1 MTCTD
6 TGVVPIATTLFAH
19 NFPSITITITI
30 ITGAHGIAPLTQ
42 LLLIVATKRHPRG
55 TIASFLEFNVRVSK
69 SRPRHTFFRL
79 LLNDS
84 ETEKKLSW
92 YGLKLRPVH
101 GPQNAPQTKRRR
113 IALGGHYLSLL
124 FVSRRFAVER
134 KQVDLI
140 WSSLLPF

>member
-1 MTCTD
+1 MTSTD

-42 LLLIVATKRHPRG
+42 LLLTVATKRHPRG

-69 SRPRHTFFRL
+69 ARPRHTFFRL

-84 ETEKKLSW
+84 ETKKFILVRPEAEAGPRSSECSANQAKTDCTRRPLSELVLC
-92 YGLKLRPVH
+92 LKKVCR
-101 GPQNAPQTKRRR
+101 
-113 IALGGHYLSLL
+113 
-124 FVSRRFAVER
+124 
-134 KQVDLI
+134 
-140 WSSLLPF
+140 